1 MAEPQI
7 VSCPGCGKRYSVP
20 PGAAPGQF
28 QCQDCSS
35 VVVYG
40 HNAGPAPAGRPQGRS
55 AQGKSARSHAKA
67 AAVKRRLARERD
79 RDDDDEDDRRGARG
93 GHGGKA
99 PKSPMPYLLAFVG
112 LGIVGA
118 GIAFAVNASDTP
130 PPSRGPDLPAKEGA
144 PAAPPEEVALGKAS
158 ESPAQEPMR
167 EPPPPPPARTAPPE
181 EAPKPPSGGI
191 RTAVRGGVTDKKDE
205 FKPAENPPS
214 GGNYGKAQAALLT
227 MLKENRFSVVT
238 DLGHLPDT
246 PGEVAQKIDEE
257 IPKFSDPNAGSAFFR
272 SRDRLMKLGRPAIP
286 RVLGVAAKLDF
297 SKFTKI
303 TDAAEICQV
312 ADAIDEVMRGIT
324 GYDKFTMLQYNPN
337 SKLEDYP
344 RVIDEWF
351 LWWYTIGYRRATFYK
366 PEGADA
372 EEKL

>member
-1 MAEPQI
+1 MTEPQI

-40 HNAGPAPAGRPQGRS
+40 QRAGAAPAGRPH
-55 AQGKSARSHAKA
+55 GKSARSHAKA
-67 AAVKRRLARERD
+67 EAAKRRMARDRE
-79 RDDDDEDDRRGARG
+79 RDDDDDEGDRRGSRG
-93 GHGGKA
+93 GHGGKDQ
-99 PKSPMPYLLAFVG
+99 KSPMPYLLAFVG

-118 GIAFAVNASDTP
+118 GIAFAVNSSDPTP
-130 PPSRGPDLPAKEGA
+130 PAKGTGPPAKAGA
-144 PAAPPEEVALGKAS
+144 PSAPAEEVALGKPS
-158 ESPAQEPMR
+158 EAPRQEPMRETPR
-167 EPPPPPPARTAPPE
+167 EPPPPPPGATAPPE
-181 EAPKPPSGGI
+181 APKPASGGI
-191 RTAVRGGVTDKKDE
+191 KTALRGGITDKKDD
-205 FKPAENPPS
+205 FKPAANPPS

-272 SRDRLMKLGRPAIP
+272 SRERLLKLGRPAIP

-297 SKFTKI
+297 SKYSKI

-351 LWWYTIGYRRATFYK
+351 LWWYTIGYRRETFYK